1 MKYAVLV
8 PDGMADKPL
17 EQLGGKTPLEV
28 AETPNM
34 DYLVSRGMLAQ
45 VTTIPPNLA
54 PASDVANLS
63 ILGYDPDTYYTGR
76 APLEAAH
83 LGIDLKEDEIAFRT
97 NLVTVSDGRMADYSA
112 GHISSREAS
121 VLIDVLNTGLGSTTV
136 KFFAGVSYRHLL
148 LLKGVDVAGLAACV
162 CDPPHDILGQKVAG
176 HLPRGKAAELLHDLM
191 ERSKAVL
198 AGHEVNKVRVDLK
211 ENPANMIW
219 LWGQGL
225 KPRIPIFKE
234 KFGVTGA
241 VISAVDLIKGM
252 GKIMGLEV
260 INVPGATGYYD
271 TNYEG
276 KADAGLKALERRDF
290 VFIHVEA
297 TDEAGHNGDLRMKIT
312 TIERFDKMI
321 AGPFVER
328 LKAGED
334 LRVMVLPDH
343 ATPVLMRKHI
353 AEDVCV
359 VMAGP
364 GIAHNGFSALTEA
377 EAHKST
383 EHFKGHELM
392 PALLR

>member
-34 DYLVSRGMLAQ
+34 DYLVGRGMLAQ

-97 NLVTVSDGRMADYSA
+97 NLVTVSGGRMADYSA

-121 VLIDVLNTGLGSTTV
+121 VLIDALNAELGSSTV

-148 LLKGVDVAGLAACV
+148 LFKGVDVAGLAACV
-162 CDPPHDILGQKVAG
+162 CNPPHDILGQEVAR
-176 HLPRGKAAELLHDLM
+176 HLPRGKGAEVLHDLM

-219 LWGQGL
+219 LWGQGV
-225 KPRIPIFKE
+225 KPRMPTFKE

-271 TNYEG
+271 TNYQG
-276 KADAGLKALERRDF
+276 KAAAGLEALERRDF

-297 TDEAGHNGDLRMKIT
+297 TDEASHNGDLRMKIT

-328 LKAGED
+328 LKAAED

-343 ATPVLMRKHI
+343 ATPVLLRKHI
-353 AEDVCV
+353 AEDVCA

-364 GIAHNGFSALTEA
+364 GIAHNGFSVLTEA
-377 EAHKST
+377 EGYKSP
-383 EHFKGHELM
+383 ERFKGHELM
-392 PALLR
+392 AAFLK